1 MLETLL
7 REQKKLYER
16 GTFSPYKLAETC
28 AMIGNKAE
36 ALQYLKVAYENR
48 SDGVIDIEA
57 NFALQSLHNEPAF
70 RQVIDKLGL
79 PPLPPS

>member
-1 MLETLL
+1 
-7 REQKKLYER
+7 
-16 GTFSPYKLAETC
+16 
-28 AMIGNKAE
+28 MIGNKEE